1 MLGWLGMT
9 LGIAFGSAILPL
21 ISIEIFVVGLVT
33 QQPDISCFAIGA
45 AVAIGQVAGK
55 LFYFL
60 WARGDL
66 RLPEFLHR
74 KAKQAMTAPTDT
86 TGQAEPTGPEPTEA
100 RTWWRRATTR
110 IRAVVGDLVERCRR
124 HPHWMLGTYGVSS
137 LVGLP
142 PFMAMSILA
151 GAVRMRLAAFLS
163 VGLVG
168 RFVRFSALAASPAL
182 ISGYL

>member
-1 MLGWLGMT
+1 MLAWLGMT

-45 AVAIGQVAGK
+45 VVAVGQVAGK
-55 LFYFL
+55 LVYFL

-66 RLPEFLHR
+66 RLPEFLHSR
-74 KAKQAMTAPTDT
+74 AKQAIVTPA
-86 TGQAEPTGPEPTEA
+86 GHAEPTEPTTA
-100 RTWWRRATTR
+100 RPRWRRATTW

-151 GAVRMRLAAFLS
+151 GAVRMRLATFLS

-168 RFVRFSALAASPAL
+168 RFIRFSALAASPAL